1 MNSLQGSGG
10 CGDLYLYALSDDG
23 TMEVVVQIPGVCEQ
37 AHSQSSLSLQRDYT
51 LPDETVS
58 VRLRIG
64 TNVSDATCDDAL
76 EGPIQVDHEFE
87 ASAGILQL
95 TVTPEGELGTISAP
109 AYVDAILTN
118 LEFKDNA
125 QCTSTVDSY
134 TWTNVYVGWPIG

>member
-1 MNSLQGSGG
+1 MSPVSAVSQISFRSRHSHSPQRKAPDTCSNSSRTDPTRHPQ
-10 CGDLYLYALSDDG
+10 
-23 TMEVVVQIPGVCEQ
+23 E
-37 AHSQSSLSLQRDYT
+37 YT
-51 LPDETVS
+51 LPDEAVS
-58 VRLRIG
+58 VRLRMG

-87 ASAGILQL
+87 ASGGTLQL

-125 QCTSTVDSY
+125 QCTRTVDSY